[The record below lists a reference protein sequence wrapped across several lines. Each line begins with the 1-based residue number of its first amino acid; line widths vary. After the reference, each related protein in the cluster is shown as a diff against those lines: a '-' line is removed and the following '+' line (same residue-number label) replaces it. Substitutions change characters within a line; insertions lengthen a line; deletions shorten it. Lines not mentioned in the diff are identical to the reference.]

1 MINPVQNLVE
11 VTLPTPD
18 NFLKVKETLTRIG
31 IASNKNDTL
40 YQSAHILHKKG
51 KYYIVH
57 FKQMLQLDGK
67 TTDFSTEDHNRLLL
81 IIQLLDQWGLVEIVD
96 SRILDNVD
104 KTLMSTIKV
113 VPYKSKENWRFVS
126 KYTIG
131 KKF

>member
-1 MINPVQNLVE
+1 MLNPVTELIE

-31 IASNKNDTL
+31 IASKKTNTL
-40 YQSAHILHKKG
+40 YQTAHILHKKG

-57 FKQMLQLDGK
+57 FKQMLKLDGK
-67 TTDFSTEDHNRLLL
+67 PTNYSEEDQKRLLL
-81 IIQLLDQWGLVEIVD
+81 IISLLDEWELVDVVKLEV
-96 SRILDNVD
+96 LDDLD
-104 KTLMSTIKV
+104 KSLMNSIKV
-113 VPYKSKENWRFVS
+113 IPFKSKSEWEFVS

>member
-67 TTDFSTEDHNRLLL
+67 TTDFSAEDHNRLLL

-104 KTLMSTIKV
+104 KSLMSTIKV